1 MEEKLVS
8 NRQVKGLFKSM
19 ANGKTI
25 SQAAARADMCENTAR
40 KYIDKNALPSELQTP
55 RTHKTRPDPFADV
68 WSEAISFL
76 ETNPRI
82 EAKTI
87 FDHLCRSFPDKEFQ
101 EGQLRTFQRKVK
113 NWKAQFGHSKETYF
127 EQIHHPARFCQ
138 SDYTHMEKLNIT
150 INGEQFPHL
159 LYHFVLT
166 YSNWESADICFSES
180 FESLSSGFQNALF
193 RLGGVPKLHQTDGL
207 SAAVNNLSEKRDFTQ
222 KYQALIS
229 HYQIDGQ
236 KTNPGSPN
244 ENGDIEQ
251 SNNRLKRAVDQ
262 RLMLRG
268 SRDFTSQKEY
278 NTFLQELIKELN
290 SKRSEKTKEET
301 ALLGELPDRRIEA
314 CTRFSGITVSKYST
328 IRIIHNTYS
337 VPSRLIH
344 EKITVLVYSEHLE
357 IWVGNKSIY
366 TLKRIHGKY
375 NQLINYRHVID
386 SLVRKPG
393 AFENYKFRSDM
404 FLSTHFRIIYDM
416 LLQQRPAKANS
427 IYVKILHYAAMFN
440 ENYVDQALKKIIE
453 DNLDVTFELVKEKAH
468 GLSKVTFKRDVTV
481 ESHSIS
487 EYDTLLGEFADEF

>member
-1 MEEKLVS
+1 MKYYYIT
-8 NRQVKGLFKSM
+8 RM
-19 ANGKTI
+19 NGKTI
-25 SQAAARADMCENTAR
+25 SQAAQRADMCENTAR
-40 KYIDKNALPSELQTP
+40 KYLDKNALPSDLQKQ
-55 RTHKTRPDPFADV
+55 RTYKTRTNPFMDV
-68 WSEAISFL
+68 WDEAISFL
-76 ETNPRI
+76 ETNPQI

-87 FDHLCRSFPDKEFQ
+87 FDHLCKEFPEKEFQ
-101 EGQLRTFQRKVK
+101 ENQLRSFQRKVK
-113 NWKAQFGHSKETYF
+113 DWKAQFGNSKETFF

-138 SDYTHMEKLNIT
+138 SDYTHMEKMNIT
-150 INGEQFPHL
+150 INGEPFPHI

-229 HYQIDGQ
+229 HYGIEGQ

-268 SRDFTSQKEY
+268 NRDFTSQKEY
-278 NTFLQELIKELN
+278 NDFLQKLIKELN
-290 SKRSEKTKEET
+290 SKRSKKTMEET
-301 ALLGELPDRRIEA
+301 LLLGELPDKRIES
-314 CTRFSGITVSKYST
+314 CTRFSNITVSKYST
-328 IRIIHNTYS
+328 IRVIHNTYS
-337 VPSRLIH
+337 VPSRLI
-344 EKITVLVYSEHLE
+344 KQKVTVLVYSEHLE

-366 TLKRIHGKY
+366 RLKRLHGKY
-375 NQLINYRHVID
+375 HSLIDYRHIVE

-404 FLSTHFRIIYDM
+404 FLSTHFRIVYDM

-427 IYVKILHYAAMFN
+427 IYVKILYHAAMFN
-440 ENYVDQALKKIIE
+440 ENYVDQALKEII
-453 DNLDVTFELVKEKAH
+453 DKDLNITIELVKK
-468 GLSKVTFKRDVTV
+468 LSESFSKTPSIGEAEV
-481 ESHSIS
+481 ESPSLT
-487 EYDTLLGEFADEF
+487 EYDSLLQEVQNEHL